1 MQYSLLQ
8 QSFDQ
13 QFDRSQQINET
24 LVAQAGSRALNPDRS
39 LLEVAFTLQDGT
51 PASVR
56 ASLPPTFPQDPPS
69 LSATPALQHPWIN
82 PDGKLEPPSLAS
94 WGRGGA
100 RLAAVVQQ
108 VVAELAAKARASP
121 SAHTTYAVPATPNPI
136 SPTLPDLPRSFPL
149 LDSLSNE
156 QLMEALT
163 QPSKF
168 EELERRVA
176 AELHLEQ
183 PVEAAWQQAREL
195 AEGNIARGD
204 EMADC
209 ANQIAIIQSSEYQ
222 PAETAFRDLH
232 ARQKAVLD
240 KLAPRVLLERL
251 AASAKEAEAASD
263 ALVAGVSG
271 GHMSVEAWS
280 EQYMRARTAYHM
292 RDLKHHAAQQSIPQT

>member
-1 MQYSLLQ
+1 MHIQMS
-8 QSFDQ
+8 SHP
-13 QFDRSQQINET
+13 RPCTSTHIPH
-24 LVAQAGSRALNPDRS
+24 APRS

-156 QLMEALT
+156 QLLEALT

-183 PVEAAWQQAREL
+183 ASGRMLLPIKIQ
-195 AEGNIARGD
+195 EGMG
-204 EMADC
+204 C
-209 ANQIAIIQSSEYQ
+209 CTG
-222 PAETAFRDLH
+222 TAH
-232 ARQKAVLD
+232 
-240 KLAPRVLLERL
+240 
-251 AASAKEAEAASD
+251 
-263 ALVAGVSG
+263 GVG
-271 GHMSVEAWS
+271 SV
-280 EQYMRARTAYHM
+280 
-292 RDLKHHAAQQSIPQT
+292 

>member
-156 QLMEALT
+156 QLLEALT

-271 GHMSVEAWS
+271 GHMSVEAWA